1 MMIQRYNNVDST
13 LLQNSIIRLISN
25 IESTS
30 LQNLF
35 FAAISNQRYNNVDS
49 TLLQNLTIITFFDL
63 IQCTI
68 KKNWKGTCDTICLC
82 LELSKHQANWG
93 VLWGWEIKE
102 ERVRRVSTRT
112 IPPGSAKSS
121 TYPSSQRPTRASY
134 EFLW

>member
-13 LLQNSIIRLISN
+13 LLQNSIICLISN

-68 KKNWKGTCDTICLC
+68 
-82 LELSKHQANWG
+82 H
-93 VLWGWEIKE
+93 IKCK
-102 ERVRRVSTRT
+102 
-112 IPPGSAKSS
+112 IK
-121 TYPSSQRPTRASY
+121 TYESPNDYYTT
-134 EFLW
+134 F